1 MLGEI
6 GTLAW
11 TRRTNGLLSRR
22 ERIRYVAEVVREQ
35 ARRGPRLL
43 AWQLGR
49 GDGSGE
55 IGDDSLRIPDS
66 KLAREA
72 VEACRPVQPPMVIE
86 HNYRSFV
93 YARALAALHRVA
105 HDPELLFVAVMFH
118 DQGVAEPEGRCFTL
132 RGAEEAESHL
142 ARAGRPPA
150 DCAAGAEAITLH
162 LNPAV
167 APEQGAEAH
176 LLHDGVLL
184 DGVGLRAWELR
195 REGIE
200 RVRARYPRLRFSQ
213 DGGRL
218 LSQQARAI
226 PRCRTAAALQS
237 GFGLA
242 LRFGPWRD

>member
-11 TRRTNGLLSRR
+11 TRRTNGLLSRG
-22 ERIRYVAEVVREQ
+22 ERIRYVAAVAREQ

-43 AWQLGR
+43 AWRLGR

-55 IGDDSLRIPDS
+55 IDPDALRIPDS
-66 KLAREA
+66 KLAQET
-72 VEACRPVQPPMVIE
+72 VEACRAVQPEMVIE

-93 YARALAALHRVA
+93 YARALAALDRIE
-105 HDPELLFVAVMFH
+105 HDPELLFVAVMYH
-118 DQGVAEPEGRCFTL
+118 DHGVAEPDGRCFTL
-132 RGAEEAESHL
+132 RGAEEAERHL
-142 ARAGRPPA
+142 ERSGRPPA
-150 DCAAGAEAITLH
+150 ECAAGAEAITFH

-195 REGIE
+195 REAIE

-213 DGGRL
+213 DGAKL
-218 LSQQARAI
+218 LSQQAREI
-226 PRCRTAAALQS
+226 PHCRTPAALQA

-242 LRFGPWRD
+242 LKLSPWRD